1 MSDWEEIEM
10 GPGGIATIIAACSLF
25 VIAVAISYAVVRIG
39 RLVDE
44 AKISLKTVTD
54 ETKPLIEEVTTT
66 IQLVNGP
73 LESVNR
79 ITKNVEEVSNK
90 LTETASSFLVK
101 GGPAV
106 KALGLLVSAAQ
117 MKKSR
122 SYKKKG

>member
-1 MSDWEEIEM
+1 M

-25 VIAVAISYAVVRIG
+25 IIAVAISYAVVRIG
-39 RLVDE
+39 RLIDE

-66 IQLVNGP
+66 VQLVNGP

-79 ITKNVEEVSNK
+79 ITKNVEEVSSK

-101 GGPAV
+101 GSPAV
-106 KALGLLVSAAQ
+106 KALGLLLSAAQ

>member
-1 MSDWEEIEM
+1 M

-25 VIAVAISYAVVRIG
+25 VIAVAISYAVIRIG
-39 RLVDE
+39 RLIDE

-66 IQLVNGP
+66 VQLVNGP

-79 ITKNVEEVSNK
+79 ITKNAEELSGKISEVA
-90 LTETASSFLVK
+90 TGFLIK

-106 KALGLLVSAAQ
+106 KALGLLMSAAQ

-122 SYKKKG
+122 SYKKKAE

>member
-1 MSDWEEIEM
+1 M
-10 GPGGIATIIAACSLF
+10 GPGGIATIIAACSLL
-25 VIAVAISYAVVRIG
+25 VIAVAVSYAVVRIG
-39 RLVDE
+39 RLIDE

-54 ETKPLIEEVTTT
+54 ETKPLLEEVTTT
-66 IQLVNGP
+66 VQLVNGP

-79 ITKNVEEVSNK
+79 ITKNVEEVSSR

-106 KALGLLVSAAQ
+106 KALGLLVTAAQ
-117 MKKSR
+117 MRKPR

>member
-1 MSDWEEIEM
+1 M

-25 VIAVAISYAVVRIG
+25 IIAVAVSYAVVRIG
-39 RLVDE
+39 RLIDE

-54 ETKPLIEEVTTT
+54 ETKPLLEEVTTT
-66 IQLVNGP
+66 VQLVNGP

-79 ITKNVEEVSNK
+79 ITKNVEDVSSK
-90 LTETASSFLVK
+90 LAETASSFLVK

-106 KALGLLVSAAQ
+106 KALGLLVTAAQ

-122 SYKKKG
+122 SHKKKG